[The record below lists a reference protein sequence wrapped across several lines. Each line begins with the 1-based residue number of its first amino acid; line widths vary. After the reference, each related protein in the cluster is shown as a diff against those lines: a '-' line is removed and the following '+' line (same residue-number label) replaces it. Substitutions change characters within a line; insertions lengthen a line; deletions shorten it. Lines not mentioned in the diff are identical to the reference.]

1 MGSLIPPGPVDP
13 WLFFYNLQDCCV
25 WLSLCSFVILL
36 TGIQSFVYFLSFR
49 TSTQRGEVTFNLENL
64 VPKWVYVVIADSW
77 SWISSYKLVAVSLR
91 CQQFLYFRLLEHSH
105 LESREPFCMSHTVVL
120 APVEYVVL
128 TLFIYEKKILRRIIS
143 LSSCPIEKLCENT
156 VKRQNY
162 FGVKLEPDNM
172 YAVRGLTVC
181 GWGACGFSVTWL
193 VGAFFSFSVTSSWAS
208 LFWMNQWEW
217 YFFTQRFIDKIT
229 NSKAG

>member
-49 TSTQRGEVTFNLENL
+49 TSTQRGEVTSNLENL

-77 SWISSYKLVAVSLR
+77 SWISSYKSVAVSLR

-128 TLFIYEKKILRRIIS
+128 TLFIYEKKNSQNNFFVLLSHWETLWKYCEKTELFWREAGTWQHVCCKLSNCVWLRGLWLLCHLVGGGVLLLFSNFILS
-143 LSSCPIEKLCENT
+143 LSILNEP
-156 VKRQNY
+156 V
-162 FGVKLEPDNM
+162 GVI
-172 YAVRGLTVC
+172 
-181 GWGACGFSVTWL
+181 
-193 VGAFFSFSVTSSWAS
+193 
-208 LFWMNQWEW
+208 LFYTEI
-217 YFFTQRFIDKIT
+217 YR
-229 NSKAG
+229 